1 MRINRSYAL
10 AATAWL
16 VLVVVGALLVWTV
29 ISRAGE
35 GVLAQ
40 PESPIGAVAPVTS
53 PPPAKRAE
61 HAKSRKPTKQH
72 PSKSASAKPGR
83 PSAGAGSPRP
93 GSSSSTPS
101 AGPTPSAP
109 PATGAGPKPTPG
121 PGPGPGPGP
130 KQSPNHPPP
139 SPNPSA
145 PSPSQQQSQG
155 VQRTW
160 QGSAGAVTV
169 ECNGA
174 NISLKGAQP
183 NSGWS
188 IDIDRRGPDQVR
200 IDFESNDGERRT
212 RVQSQCVGGTPRF
225 DVDQGDD

>member
-16 VLVVVGALLVWTV
+16 VLVVVGALLVWAV

-35 GVLAQ
+35 GVLSQ
-40 PESPIGAVAPVTS
+40 PDFPAGAVAPVTS
-53 PPPAKRAE
+53 QPPAKPADRPKSHKPAKK
-61 HAKSRKPTKQH
+61 HA
-72 PSKSASAKPGR
+72 SASPGR
-83 PSAGAGSPRP
+83 PSTGRSRP
-93 GSSSSTPS
+93 GSPSSTPS
-101 AGPTPSAP
+101 SGPTPSAP
-109 PATGAGPKPTPG
+109 SATGAGPGPTPA
-121 PGPGPGPGP
+121 PGPGPGP
-130 KQSPNHPPP
+130 KQSPSNPPP
-139 SPNPSA
+139 SNPP
-145 PSPSQQQSQG
+145 PSSSPPPPRPSHQQSDG
-155 VQRTW
+155 VRRTW

-188 IDIDRRGPDQVR
+188 IDVDRRGPDEVR

-212 RVQSQCVGGTPRF
+212 RVQAECVGGTPRF
-225 DVDQGDD
+225 DVDQED